1 MEFLAT
7 FCEDGV
13 KFSTLAHRFDGEKY
27 KQTSQIIRHVWKVKN
42 IPIVCIAAI
51 CTQKNN
57 ANTLKRTLCSQEKW
71 QKSAWKQWCGVFIS
85 RPRTFLCVRLHSCGG
100 VAIQGFD
107 WILLSGLAKALGC
120 HLQHA
125 DSTVTINPVVR
136 LSFPPLIQ
144 GLSFWLCLTWFDS
157 AEPDRRLAEAV
168 GAIWGLC
175 CGWGGLN
182 DTQKTHMARC
192 DFSKHL
198 ESKTFMQE
206 SESLKQKMRECVL
219 QTTVRTT
226 CQHST
231 PLISGLWGTR

>member
-1 MEFLAT
+1 MHRSNLYR
-7 FCEDGV
+7 
-13 KFSTLAHRFDGEKY
+13 KTL
-27 KQTSQIIRHVWKVKN
+27 
-42 IPIVCIAAI
+42 
-51 CTQKNN
+51 KNN
-57 ANTLKRTLCSQEKW
+57 ANTLRRTLCSQEKW
-71 QKSAWKQWCGVFIS
+71 QESAWKQWCGVFIS
-85 RPRTFLCVRLHSCGG
+85 RPRTFPCVRLHSCGG

-107 WILLSGLAKALGC
+107 WILLSGLTKALGC

-125 DSTVTINPVVR
+125 DWTVTINPVVR
-136 LSFPPLIQ
+136 LSLPPLIH
-144 GLSFWLCLTWFDS
+144 GLSFWLCLTWFDW
-157 AEPDRRLAEAV
+157 LKLWV
-168 GAIWGLC
+168 QYGGLC

-182 DTQKTHMARC
+182 DTQKKHMARC

-206 SESLKQKMRECVL
+206 SESIKQKMRESVL